1 MERSIRV
8 NDNADKNVEVNRR
21 RIEMAEYVRVCA
33 QSELP
38 QSGLVL
44 EVIVE
49 GRALCV
55 ANVNGAICVLDGT
68 CPHEG
73 GPLGEGT
80 IENGRVVCPWHG
92 YSFDVHT
99 GEAED
104 DPAVKAEVLDAK
116 VENGELRARM

>member
-1 MERSIRV
+1 
-8 NDNADKNVEVNRR
+8 
-21 RIEMAEYVRVCA
+21 MAEFVRVCA

-44 EVIVE
+44 EFSVG

-55 ANVNGAICVLDGT
+55 ANVDGAICVLDGT

-80 IENGRVVCPWHG
+80 IEDGRVVCPWHA
-92 YSFDVHT
+92 YAFDLHT
-99 GEAED
+99 GEAEND
-104 DPAVKAEVLDAK
+104 RGVKAEILEAK
-116 VENGELRARM
+116 VENGELRVKL

>member
-1 MERSIRV
+1 
-8 NDNADKNVEVNRR
+8 
-21 RIEMAEYVRVCA
+21 MAEFVRVCS

-38 QSGLVL
+38 RGGQVGEFSVG
-44 EVIVE
+44 

-80 IENGRVVCPWHG
+80 IEGGRIVCPWHA
-92 YSFDVHT
+92 YAFDPRT
-99 GEAED
+99 GEAEG
-104 DPAVKAEVLDAK
+104 DPAVKADVLEAK
-116 VENGELRARM
+116 VEDGELRVKL